1 MVGNKRLYWKIKE
14 VKSMQIEK
22 SMLTGNLV
30 LIILSLLSESDK
42 YGYELISD
50 LRTKSYDAI
59 QLKSGTLYPLL
70 HSLEVEKFVSS
81 YEKIAE
87 GNKIRKY
94 YHLTHEG
101 KAHFEVRTKEWNS
114 LVKTVNG
121 ILSGSGVVYG

>member
-1 MVGNKRLYWKIKE
+1 MKFKE

-42 YGYELISD
+42 YGYELIGD
-50 LRTKSYDAI
+50 LKTKSNDTI

-70 HSLEVEKFVSS
+70 HSLEVQNFVSS

-94 YHLTHEG
+94 YHLTLEG

-114 LVKTVNG
+114 LVKTVND
-121 ILSGSGVVYG
+121 IITGSSVVFG